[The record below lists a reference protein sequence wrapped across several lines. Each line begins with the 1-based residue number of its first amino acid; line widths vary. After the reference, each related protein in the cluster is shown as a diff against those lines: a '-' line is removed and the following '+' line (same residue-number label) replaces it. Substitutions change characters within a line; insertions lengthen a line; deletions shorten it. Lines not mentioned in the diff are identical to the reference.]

1 MINSSVLHLLDLTEQ
16 NWSQKKKC
24 VDISKPMSFSKY
36 NIFAGKNPEKKHL
49 WLM

>member
-16 NWSQKKKC
+16 NWSQKKNVFTFQSQC
-24 VDISKPMSFSKY
+24 LSA
-36 NIFAGKNPEKKHL
+36 NTIFAGKNPEKKHL